1 MQHVQDS
8 SEIHNFYS
16 IFLLFS
22 YFIYTEREASF
33 FLSTPSLDPVCQPF
47 HHWFNKKYIFKLSF
61 WLRQTAK
68 NLPVMQE
75 TWVLPL
81 GQEGPLEKVMATH
94 CSILAWKI
102 SWTEDPGRLQSMV
115 SQRVGHNWM
124 TNSLFHILKQS

>member
-1 MQHVQDS
+1 MCKIVQRS
-8 SEIHNFYS
+8 IISIPYFCYS
-16 IFLLFS
+16 HISFTLK
-22 YFIYTEREASF
+22 EKASF

-94 CSILAWKI
+94 CNILAWKI